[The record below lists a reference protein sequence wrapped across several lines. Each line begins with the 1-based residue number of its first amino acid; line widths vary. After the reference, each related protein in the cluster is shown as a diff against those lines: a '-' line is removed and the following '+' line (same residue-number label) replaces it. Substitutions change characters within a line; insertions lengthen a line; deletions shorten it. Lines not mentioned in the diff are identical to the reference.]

1 MKRNTLNWVNLISH
15 SDKIQCRSELSKL
28 LLKYHIL
35 FQTTKDGHIMH
46 KQGNCSCAKTY
57 YFYLGHSLL
66 VGYSWNYSIK
76 VLLNCIIRYLLT
88 LQSLI
93 PNRKLGASVH
103 LIEQWCYDV
112 DLFAPKSDFCVI
124 CLILI
129 YILQYYMMTL
139 NVILLYINSE
149 NETDSNM
156 SNHVM

>member
-1 MKRNTLNWVNLISH
+1 
-15 SDKIQCRSELSKL
+15 
-28 LLKYHIL
+28 
-35 FQTTKDGHIMH
+35 MH
-46 KQGNCSCAKTY
+46 KQGNCSCAKNYNLYNHRNHIFSQLIFKCESCLESSPNLEFSQNFLIGY

-66 VGYSWNYSIK
+66 VGNSSNYSIK

-103 LIEQWCYDV
+103 LIEQWCYDI

-139 NVILLYINSE
+139 NVILLY
-149 NETDSNM
+149 TK
-156 SNHVM
+156 